1 MKNLLNTTR
10 RAALGATLSVMAG
23 AALLAAAPAAF
34 AQAWP
39 TKPVRIVIGAPPGGT
54 ADIVARLLAE
64 GLQKEWGQPVI
75 VEPKPGAAGMIA
87 MQDFLTQPADGHTL
101 LVSVNALVTEIPHV
115 IKVRFDPFKD
125 VKPLADLSR
134 SGLVF
139 VGNATLPAKN
149 VPEVVAYVKAN
160 PGKVSYASYSAGTIS
175 HTMGLELNKAAGIDM
190 NHVPYKGSPPALQ
203 DVMGGH
209 VALMFDG
216 PATSIPMIKGGKIKA
231 FAVSGAKRNPAL
243 PDVPTFAEQG
253 YPMLDEV
260 AWMGL
265 WIKPGVPDDIQ
276 ARIRQATLKVM
287 SQPAVQA
294 RLADMGSDAGSGATP
309 DELAKS
315 LREASDKQGATLR
328 ALGIKPQDLGG

>member
-1 MKNLLNTTR
+1 MKTLFNTTR
-10 RAALGATLSVMAG
+10 RAALGAIAG
-23 AALLAAAPAAF
+23 AALLAAAPATF

-39 TKPVRIVIGAPPGGT
+39 AKPVRIVIGAPAGGT
-54 ADIVARLLAE
+54 TDIVARLLAE

-87 MQDFLTQPADGHTL
+87 MQDFLGQPADGTTL

-125 VKPLADLSR
+125 IKPLADLSR

-175 HTMGLELNKAAGIDM
+175 HTMGLELNKAAGIDL

-203 DVMGGH
+203 DVAGGH

-231 FAVSGAKRNPAL
+231 FAVSGPKRNPAL
-243 PDVPTFAEQG
+243 PDLPTFAEQG
-253 YPMLDEV
+253 YPMLQEV

-265 WIKPGVPDDIQ
+265 WIKPGVPEELQ
-276 ARIRQATLKVM
+276 NKIRQATLKVM
-287 SQPAVQA
+287 AQPAVQA
-294 RLADMGSDAGSGATP
+294 RLTDMGSDAGSGATP
-309 DELAKS
+309 AELAKS

-328 ALGIKPQDLGG
+328 ALGVNPQDLGG

>member
-1 MKNLLNTTR
+1 MNPIFTTTR
-10 RAALGATLSVMAG
+10 RAVLAALAG
-23 AALLAAAPAAF
+23 AALLAAAPAAW

-39 TKPVRIVIGAPPGGT
+39 AKPLRILIGAPPGGT
-54 ADIVARLLAE
+54 ADIVARLLAD

-75 VEPKPGAAGMIA
+75 VDAKPGAVGMIA
-87 MQDFLTQPADGHTL
+87 MQDLLSQPADGYTL
-101 LVSVNALVTEIPHV
+101 FVSVNALVTEIPHV

-125 VKPLADLSR
+125 IKPVADLAR

-139 VGNATLPAKN
+139 VGTPSLPAKN
-149 VPEVVAYVKAN
+149 LAEVVGYAKAN
-160 PGKVSYASYSAGTIS
+160 PGKLSYASYSLGTIS
-175 HTMGLELNKAAGIDM
+175 HTMGLELNKAAGIDL

-216 PATSIPMIKGGKIKA
+216 PATSIPMIKGGKLKA
-231 FAVSGAKRNPAL
+231 FAVSGPKRNPAL
-243 PDVPTFAEQG
+243 PEVPTFAEQG
-253 YPMLDEV
+253 FPMLDEV

-265 WIKPGVPDDIQ
+265 WIKPEAPADVQ
-276 ARIRQATLKVM
+276 AKIRQAALKVM
-287 SQPAVQA
+287 AQPAVQA
-294 RLADMGSDAGSGATP
+294 RLAELGSDLGSGATP
-309 DELAKS
+309 EDLAKS

>member
-1 MKNLLNTTR
+1 MKTLFHATR
-10 RAALGATLSVMAG
+10 RAAIGALAS
-23 AALLAAAPAAF
+23 AALLAAAPASF

-39 TKPVRIVIGAPPGGT
+39 AKPVRILIGAPPGGT
-54 ADIVARLLAE
+54 ADIVARLLAD

-75 VEPKPGAAGMIA
+75 VEAKPGAAGMIA
-87 MQDFLTQPADGHTL
+87 MQDFLGQPADGYNL

-139 VGNATLPAKN
+139 VANGALPAKN
-149 VPEVVAYVKAN
+149 VPELVAYAKAN
-160 PGKVSYASYSAGTIS
+160 PGKLSYASYSTGTIS
-175 HTMGLELNKAAGIDM
+175 HTMGLELNKLAGIDL

-209 VALMFDG
+209 VQLMFDG
-216 PATSIPMIKGGKIKA
+216 PATSIPMIKGGKLKA
-231 FAVSGAKRNPAL
+231 LAVSGPKRNPAL

-265 WIKPGVPDDIQ
+265 WIKPDVPAEVQ
-276 ARIRQATLKVM
+276 AKIRQATLKVM
-287 SQPAVQA
+287 AQPAVQT
-294 RLADMGSDAGSGATP
+294 RLAELGNDAGSGATP
-309 DELAKS
+309 EELAKS
-315 LREASDKQGATLR
+315 LHTASDKQGATLR
-328 ALGIKPQDLGG
+328 ALGIKPQELGG

>member
-1 MKNLLNTTR
+1 MRTLFHATR
-10 RAALGATLSVMAG
+10 RAALGALAA
-23 AALLAAAPAAF
+23 AALLATAPASF

-39 TKPVRIVIGAPPGGT
+39 AKPVRIVIGAPPGGT
-54 ADIVARLLAE
+54 ADIVARLLAD

-87 MQDFLTQPADGHTL
+87 MQDFLAQPADGYTL

-125 VKPLADLSR
+125 VKPVADLAR

-139 VGNATLPAKN
+139 VANGALPAKN
-149 VPEVVAYVKAN
+149 VPELIAYAKAN
-160 PGKVSYASYSAGTIS
+160 PGKLSYASYSAGTIS
-175 HTMGLELNKAAGIDM
+175 HTMGLELNKAAGIDL

-203 DVMGGH
+203 DLAGGH

-231 FAVSGAKRNPAL
+231 LAVSGAKRNPAL
-243 PDVPTFAEQG
+243 PEVPTFAEQG

-260 AWMGL
+260 GWMGL
-265 WIKPGVPDDIQ
+265 WLKPDVPADVQ

-287 SQPAVQA
+287 SQPAVQT
-294 RLADMGSDAGSGATP
+294 RLAELGNDLGSGASP
-309 DELAKS
+309 EDLAKS
-315 LREASDKQGATLR
+315 LRAASDKQGATLR
-328 ALGIKPQDLGG
+328 ALGVKPQELGG

>member
-1 MKNLLNTTR
+1 MKNLFNTSR
-10 RAALGATLSVMAG
+10 RAALGATFRAVAG
-23 AALLAAAPAAF
+23 AALLAAAPVAF

-87 MQDFLTQPADGHTL
+87 MQDFLGQPADGYTL

-175 HTMGLELNKAAGIDM
+175 HTMGLELNKAAGIDL

-203 DVMGGH
+203 DVAGGH

-231 FAVSGAKRNPAL
+231 FAVSGPKRNPAL

-253 YPMLDEV
+253 YPMLQEV

-265 WIKPGVPDDIQ
+265 WIKPGVPDDVQ
-276 ARIRQATLKVM
+276 AKIRQATLKVM
-287 SQPAVQA
+287 VLPTVQA

>member
-1 MKNLLNTTR
+1 MKTLIDTTR
-10 RAALGATLSVMAG
+10 RAALGTLAG
-23 AALLAAAPAAF
+23 AALLATAPAAF

-39 TKPVRIVIGAPPGGT
+39 AKPVRIVIGAPPGGT
-54 ADIVARLLAE
+54 TDIVARLLAD

-87 MQDFLTQPADGHTL
+87 MQDFLGQPADGTTL
-101 LVSVNALVTEIPHV
+101 LVAVNALVTEIPHV
-115 IKVRFDPFKD
+115 IKLRFDPFKD
-125 VKPLADLSR
+125 LKPLADLSR

-139 VGNATLPAKN
+139 IGNATLPAKN

-175 HTMGLELNKAAGIDM
+175 HTMGLELNKAAGIDL

-231 FAVSGAKRNPAL
+231 FAVSGPKRNPAL

-253 YPMLDEV
+253 YPMLEEV

-265 WIKPGVPDDIQ
+265 WIKAGVPDEVQ
-276 ARIRQATLKVM
+276 AKIRQATLKVM
-287 SQPAVQA
+287 AQPTVQA
-294 RLADMGSDAGSGATP
+294 RLADMGSDAGSGASP
-309 DELAKS
+309 EELAKP

-328 ALGIKPQDLGG
+328 ALGVKPQDLGG